1 MLARMTFSASSSCWG
16 ASRVTVLNATSAC
29 AGRGGGEGAEGGR
42 LIERKQQRLDRLR
55 FVARDGA
62 RRIRTVFLDDV
73 GFAQGT
79 LTVAAVDRFAMPQRA
94 AAAQCDNDFTRI
106 VTRER
111 RRRVDLVLHPVG
123 KRENFG
129 ITKRVIFQLIERE
142 LPTPQ
147 RGRDRVGN

>member
-16 ASRVTVLNATSAC
+16 ASRVTALNATSSC
-29 AGRGGGEGAEGGR
+29 AGKAVGEGADVGR

-94 AAAQCDNDFTRI
+94 AAAQCDDHLARI

-111 RRRVDLVLHPVG
+111 RRRIDLVLHPVG
-123 KRENFG
+123 KRENVA
-129 ITKRVIFQLIERE
+129 IAKCVIFQLVERE
-142 LPTPQ
+142 LPAPQ
-147 RGRDRVGN
+147 SRRD